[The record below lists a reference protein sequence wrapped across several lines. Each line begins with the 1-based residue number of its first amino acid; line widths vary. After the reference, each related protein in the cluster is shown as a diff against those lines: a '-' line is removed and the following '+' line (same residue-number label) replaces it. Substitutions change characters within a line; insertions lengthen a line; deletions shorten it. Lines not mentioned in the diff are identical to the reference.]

1 MKTQKCLSI
10 FIVVA
15 LIFFACQNKQYF
27 SDSNTMNTSS
37 ITQSDFGNLTDGQK
51 VSLFTLTNQNGMKVS
66 ITNYGGIIVSVLV
79 PDKNGVLGD
88 VVLGYDSLNHY
99 AATNPY
105 FGAIIGRYGNRIAKG
120 KFTIDGKAYTLA
132 TNNGQNHLHGGIKG
146 FDKVIWNAEVKDGL
160 EPSLLLTYLSKDGE
174 EGYPGNLNCKVTYTL
189 TNDNAIKI
197 DFEATT
203 DAPTIV
209 NMCNHS
215 YFNLTGENTD
225 ILNHSLQIFGKQFC
239 AVDDNLIP
247 LKGTSEVK
255 GTPFDFTQSKLIG
268 KEINQDNN
276 IQIRNG
282 LGYDHCWVLDKRS
295 LDKLEVAAIAIDSIS
310 GRKLT
315 VETTEPGIQFY
326 SGNFLNGTITGKY
339 GIKYN
344 KRSGFC
350 LETQHF
356 PDSPNRP
363 DYPSTILRPNEK
375 YASTTLY
382 KFSVMY

>member
-1 MKTQKCLSI
+1 MKTRKCLSI

-37 ITQSDFGNLTDGQK
+37 IVQSDFGNLIDGQK
-51 VSLFTLTNQNGMKVS
+51 ASLFTLTNQNGMKVS

-146 FDKVIWNAEVKDGL
+146 FDKVIWNAEVKDGA

-197 DFEATT
+197 DFEAKT

-382 KFSVMY
+382 KFSVIY